1 MVDTAIVFDQVSKT
15 FKTGFKSPKVLHDVS
30 FEVQGNEIFGFLGPN
45 GAGKSTSIKLMLNF
59 IVPDTGR
66 IAING
71 LDVRKSS
78 FQRYIGYLPEMP
90 CFMENLTGNE
100 TLAFSG
106 KASGMESAAI
116 KSRSAE
122 VLERLNLAH
131 AGNTPIRTYSKGMK
145 QRLGLA
151 IALIHDPE
159 IYILD
164 EPMSGL
170 DPMGRRLITDVI
182 QELGQ
187 RGKTVFFSSH
197 ILSDIE
203 RLCSRIA
210 VLNKGRLLYCD
221 TVNCIT
227 QASETVEDAFIR
239 IIEQDEEAAHA

>member
-1 MVDTAIVFDQVSKT
+1 MTDAIMFDGVSKT
-15 FKTGFKSPKVLHDVS
+15 FKTGLKRSKVLFDVS
-30 FEVQGNEIFGFLGPN
+30 FEVEGSEIFGFLGPN

-59 IVPDTGR
+59 IVPDAGH

-71 LDVRKSS
+71 LNVRKDH

-100 TLAFSG
+100 TLWFAG
-106 KASGMESAAI
+106 KASGMETAAI
-116 KSRSAE
+116 KTSSDQ

-131 AGNTPIRTYSKGMK
+131 AGNAPIRTYSKGMK

-182 QELGQ
+182 LELGR

-203 RLCSRIA
+203 RLCSRIGI
-210 VLNKGRLLYCD
+210 LNKGRLLFCGG
-221 TVNCIT
+221 VAEIT
-227 QASETVEDAFIR
+227 QANETMEDAFIR
-239 IIEQDEEAAHA
+239 IIEQDKEAHNA